1 MKNKIKGII
10 LIILLTFIFSGCTAD
25 YKLEITEIGIT
36 ESLTIGEITNK
47 NALDDFMSTNLGYHF
62 YDNYNAYSKIRSD
75 KKIYYKKDMISE
87 DTVRIYYNPNI
98 DLLSNSAII
107 KNCFNGFQVREGDT
121 DYKVITDPGFL
132 CLDKFGEIDSVNIK
146 IIIDSAAESNA
157 DFIDGAN
164 HYWTVNSNNYENF
177 YIDFKFP
184 IEFSPIEEKFP
195 EEIEEGGSEE
205 IDEASSQNNPAPDYN
220 SSIDD
225 EDDEDGDDKNS
236 DDKNSDDKSSI
247 RENDDQEEDIKNKEK
262 NNTIIILVIVIG
274 IITIFGVVFIIK
286 KNKNNKI

>member
-10 LIILLTFIFSGCTAD
+10 LIMLLTFIFSGCTAD
-25 YKLEITEIGIT
+25 YKLEITESGIT
-36 ESLTIGEITNK
+36 ESLTIGEITDK

-157 DFIDGAN
+157 NFIDGAN

-205 IDEASSQNNPAPDYN
+205 IDGASSQNNPAPDYN
-220 SSIDD
+220 SSIYD

-247 RENDDQEEDIKNKEK
+247 RENDDQEADIKNKEK